1 MNSQSVLFVG
11 ENFRRQIPVASPAL
25 WPSKG
30 YRLEQTSLPSAPPP
44 PGAFR
49 RKLQC
54 LGLIAWATTGGKLGC
69 WREDY
74 RSLAKICHFPR
85 CSGSPALHR
94 WAPWQSQAFC
104 ILSQG
109 EEAPLSL
116 ASSITGM
123 VGVAHSFI
131 KHTFIWLFFCLSDGK
146 EHHGPHTHT
155 NTRTGRY
162 HRIYRKNVSA
172 GRDSA
177 ISSTLPCNLNNLKGN
192 RKVQTAQRGASSVH
206 SFIDYNRSD
215 LVLVSSAVFMI
226 ADINDK
232 IFERS
237 FPCSHW
243 HGGRGT
249 VRHWN
254 DALPVLSKPHVRD
267 CLTTI
272 VICNCTP

>member
-1 MNSQSVLFVG
+1 MNSQSVLFVR
-11 ENFRRQIPVASPAL
+11 ENFRRQIPVASAAL

-30 YRLEQTSLPSAPPP
+30 YRLEQTPLPSAPP

-94 WAPWQSQAFC
+94 WAPWKSQAFC

-109 EEAPLSL
+109 EEAPHLLHHPSQEWWESHTHLSNTL
-116 ASSITGM
+116 LSGSFSTSLMAKNITG
-123 VGVAHSFI
+123 
-131 KHTFIWLFFCLSDGK
+131 
-146 EHHGPHTHT
+146 HTHT

-162 HRIYRKNVSA
+162 DGIYCKNVSA

-177 ISSTLPCNLNNLKGN
+177 ISSTLPRNLNNLEGN
-192 RKVQTAQRGASSVH
+192 RKEALLFTALLITIGA
-206 SFIDYNRSD
+206 IW
-215 LVLVSSAVFMI
+215 L
-226 ADINDK
+226 
-232 IFERS
+232 
-237 FPCSHW
+237 
-243 HGGRGT
+243 
-249 VRHWN
+249 
-254 DALPVLSKPHVRD
+254 
-267 CLTTI
+267 
-272 VICNCTP
+272 